1 MLKTTYN
8 YPDNWVSI
16 KKQTLRKVSRC
27 VNNPTHKNRKLIV
40 HHLKYKRSRLRR
52 LLGIFLLHNPF
63 QASVSGYEIPGWDIV
78 PVCEH
83 CHENSYGKSLNKSS
97 VHYTKDW
104 IQKGGL
110 NNRQILSKTWELRL
124 KFWILW
130 LLK

>member
-8 YPDNWVSI
+8 YPDNWVAI

-27 VNNPTHKNRKLIV
+27 VNNPAHRNRKLIV
-40 HHLKYKRSRLRR
+40 HHLKYKRSWLRR
-52 LLGIFLLHNPF
+52 LLGVFLLHNPF

-78 PVCEH
+78 TVCEH
-83 CHENSYGKSLNKSS
+83 CHENSYGKSLNRNS
-97 VHYTKDW
+97 VHYTKHW

-110 NNRQILSKTWELRL
+110 NNRQILSKAWELRI
-124 KFWILW
+124 KFW